1 MPTTKQKLEFAM
13 QMARSTRA
21 SVRQVQ
27 ALMRLAGA
35 LRAMAELDAKE
46 GQRANRN
53 CRRERIQRKVTE
65 LCAGIILE
73 YTKHTQNVMSR
84 FEKNTE
90 GLPWEQYRIKYDS
103 CSPIFTG
110 PQIKIRIPSG
120 EEIVCPS

>member
-1 MPTTKQKLEFAM
+1 MTTRDKLEFAM
-13 QMARSTRA
+13 QMGRHTRA

-46 GQRANRN
+46 GQRASRN
-53 CRRERIQRKVTE
+53 CRRERIQHKVTE

-90 GLPWEQYRIKYDS
+90 GLSWEQYRIKYDS
-103 CSPIFTG
+103 CSPTFTG
-110 PQIKIRIPSG
+110 PQVKIRVPSG
-120 EEIVCPS
+120 EEIEVPA